1 MTILEDVDLNFN
13 LPIKYLDSKKI
24 FEINEQMADDLE
36 LQTYKNTSLYK
47 KILNPKTKIGDTIIP
62 LWSKFYTDDVKYL
75 NDTKTI
81 FDFNIR
87 PTSSLRNSSIN
98 HLTVLRRFFLGPN

>member
-24 FEINEQMADDLE
+24 YEINEQMADDLE

-81 FDFNIR
+81 LKTHN
-87 PTSSLRNSSIN
+87 NKQ
-98 HLTVLRRFFLGPN
+98 FLVEKNDKVVDNFI